1 MCSTIT
7 PSAFAARL
15 REFIKASVRDSL
27 EPGGRGARLTRGPDA
42 CSERERAFDRLAA
55 DLFTFQFERNQP
67 YRRFCQARHSSP
79 AIVSDWTQIPA
90 VPVSAFKEVDLSC
103 LPVEA
108 RTSVF
113 YSSGTTGQR
122 VSRHFH
128 NDESLAIYEASVL
141 AGFGAHVIP
150 DVQFP
155 IFNLQTL
162 QESPRSDAQWETLI
176 YRQRERTAVDDWTL
190 AILTPPPAQAPHSS
204 LVYMFDTVR
213 RAMGA
218 PDSAFAGDIGPDGAW
233 TLDSEIALNA
243 LRMAVAGRQR
253 VLLLGTAFSFVH
265 LVELVA
271 ENKSRFELPAGSRA
285 LETGGYKGR
294 SRSLPKDELHS
305 LITRSLG
312 IPPSHIACEYGMSE
326 LSSQAYDGTIGER
339 PLETGSWPTSGWKP
353 LQLSGWKPDPRPGA
367 CWGTTDCPSAF
378 VRRVFQFP
386 LWARAQIVSPE
397 TGREVGEGE
406 TGLIR
411 VLDLA
416 NVHSVLAIQTEDLGI
431 RRGDG
436 FEFVGRA
443 ALAEPRGCSLTAI

>member
-7 PSAFAARL
+7 LSSFAARL
-15 REFIKASVRDSL
+15 REFIQASVRDCF
-27 EPGGRGARLTRGPDA
+27 EPASRGARLTRRPDA
-42 CSERERAFDRLAA
+42 CSAREGAFHQLAA
-55 DLFTFQFERNQP
+55 ELFTFQFERNQP
-67 YRRFCQARHSSP
+67 YRQFCQSRHSSP
-79 AIVSDWTQIPA
+79 ATVSDWTRIPA

-103 LPVEA
+103 LPEEA

-113 YSSGTTGQR
+113 YSSGTTGQP

-141 AGFGAHVIP
+141 AGFGAHLMP

-162 QESPRSDAQWETLI
+162 QESPRSEAQSETLV
-176 YRQRERTAVDDWTL
+176 YRQRARPDVDDWTL

-218 PDSAFAGDIGPDGAW
+218 PDSAFAGDIGPNGAW
-233 TLDSEIALNA
+233 TLDSEVALNA
-243 LRMAVAGRQR
+243 LRRAVAGRQR
-253 VLLLGTAFSFVH
+253 VMLLGTAFSFVH
-265 LVELVA
+265 LVELLA
-271 ENKSRFELPAGSRA
+271 EKNTRFELPAESRA

-294 SRSLPKDELHS
+294 SRSLPKDELYS
-305 LITRSLG
+305 LITRHLG
-312 IPPSHIACEYGMSE
+312 IPPSHITCEYGMSE
-326 LSSQAYDGTIGER
+326 LGSQAYDGTIEEW
-339 PLETGSWPTSGWKP
+339 PLETRSW
-353 LQLSGWKPDPRPGA
+353 
-367 CWGTTDCPSAF
+367 DCPSAF

-397 TGREVGEGE
+397 TGREVSEGE

-416 NVHSVLAIQTEDLGI
+416 NVYSVLAIQTEDLGI
-431 RRGDG
+431 QRGDG

>member
-27 EPGGRGARLTRGPDA
+27 EAGGRGARLTRGPDA

-79 AIVSDWTQIPA
+79 ATVSDWTQIPA

-190 AILTPPPAQAPHSS
+190 AILTPPPAQAPPSS

-233 TLDSEIALNA
+233 TLDSEIALNT
-243 LRMAVAGRQR
+243 LRGAVAVRRR
-253 VLLLGTAFSFVH
+253 VLLLSTAFSFVH
-265 LVELVA
+265 LVELLA
-271 ENKSRFELPAGSRA
+271 EKKTRFELPAGSRA

-339 PLETGSWPTSGWKP
+339 PLETQSWDS
-353 LQLSGWKPDPRPGA
+353 
-367 CWGTTDCPSAF
+367 PSAF
-378 VRRVFQFP
+378 VCRVFQFP

-397 TGREVGEGE
+397 TGREVSEGE

-416 NVHSVLAIQTEDLGI
+416 NVYSVLAIQTEDLGI